1 MSNFS
6 HQSWVCDVT
15 QPYVCSGVA
24 DSTISLKPDWLTCS
38 QLVSPP
44 SANLPINKVGEDGL
58 LAQFGTTI
66 LNHTQGV
73 QSTSSFMLDFL
84 SIQPAQFRFIKWS
97 TVTPLPTE

>member
-38 QLVSPP
+38 QLFLPP
-44 SANLPINKVGEDGL
+44 SVNLPINKVGEDGL

-84 SIQPAQFRFIKWS
+84 SIQTSSVQIH
-97 TVTPLPTE
+97 